1 MLASHAGP
9 YREEVTRPSPLTR
22 VAAIVVAYNGGEALV
37 RCVRALLASVYR
49 GLDVVVVDNASI
61 DDSLASLAGND
72 LDIVRLPENRGFAGG
87 VNAGIEYHITHRGG
101 AEIYALVNQ
110 DCLVAPGWLGALV
123 VTLMGAPGVAV
134 VGARLYADDGRT
146 LQHAGARV
154 AANGLTEHIGR
165 GEADA
170 AAYVV
175 PADVDYV
182 TGALCAF
189 THEAW
194 RRHGP
199 FDERYFPAYFEEV
212 DFCVRCRSAG
222 QRVVYVPECEGVHL
236 EGHVLGAGS
245 PAFLA
250 AYHAG
255 RVRFAVEH
263 LLVRGSVL
271 RALRAEAVW
280 LLSLRRRQEILPVL
294 AAYAALPRLLSERR
308 RNRKHAARRR
318 CFEAVPGART

>member
-1 MLASHAGP
+1 MS
-9 YREEVTRPSPLTR
+9 RPSPLTR
-22 VAAIVVAYNGGEALV
+22 VAAIVVAYNGGEALLQ
-37 RCVRALLASVYR
+37 CVRALLASVYR

-61 DDSLASLAGND
+61 DDSIVPLEGD
-72 LDIVRLPENRGFAGG
+72 GLDIVRLPENRGFAGG
-87 VNAGIEYHITHRGG
+87 VNAGIEYHVEHRGG
-101 AEIYALVNQ
+101 ADIYALVNQ

-123 VTLMGAPGVAV
+123 VTLMGEPGVAV
-134 VGARLYADDGRT
+134 VGARLYAEDGLT

-165 GEADA
+165 GEVDA
-170 AAYVV
+170 GAYVA

-189 THEAW
+189 THETW
-194 RRHGP
+194 RSHGP
-199 FDERYFPAYFEEV
+199 FDERFFPAYFEEV
-212 DFCVRCRSAG
+212 DFCVRCRRAG
-222 QRVVYVPECEGVHL
+222 RRIVYVPESEGVHL

-245 PAFLA
+245 PAFLV

-263 LLVRGSVL
+263 LLVRGAMF
-271 RALRAEAVW
+271 RALRTEAAW

-308 RNRKHAARRR
+308 RNRKHALHRRSYG
-318 CFEAVPGART
+318 AVPGARA